1 MICLLRILL
10 NSTEAK
16 MVTYRG
22 KNSESVFDS
31 FLTSKITAQDE
42 DGYTIAAEV
51 FCNGV
56 DMWIRSQGDVIEI
69 I

>member
-1 MICLLRILL
+1 
-10 NSTEAK
+10 